1 MTEHCQQLGDVVRRH
16 IQPYF
21 DSDKASGLVV
31 GVFSAESQCMV
42 FGGGLSP
49 DRATPPE
56 ENALFEI
63 GSITKVFTTT
73 LLAEMHVAGALNLN
87 DRVNRYLP
95 PHGRLV
101 CRGGDE
107 VTLRHL
113 ATHTSGL
120 PRLPKNLTWKALTSD
135 NPYGE
140 YSADDLYAGLA
151 RCRLKNRPATN
162 TRYSNLGS
170 GLLGHVLS
178 RVGGADYE
186 RLLIDRVLQ
195 PLGMH
200 DTAIRLSEEQQK
212 RMAPGHADG
221 KPVRHWDFQVL
232 AGAGALHSTVAD
244 MLRFLRANID
254 PASTPLRAAIE
265 LTHQV
270 QTQFRW
276 RWYRDFGCM
285 GPIAFT
291 GLAGLFAWQSFG
303 LPLWSR
309 IAIPIV
315 VPGVMLAF
323 WLTGVI
329 GGIEDMAVG
338 WHLDRLNDASAD
350 AEGDDWLLWHN
361 GATAG
366 FASYLAFSKR
376 HRAGVVLLANS
387 DLEPDSIGCAL
398 FAERVQEKDRPFDS
412 SGTPPK

>member
-1 MTEHCQQLGDVVRRH
+1 MNNDRQQLTEMIRSQV
-16 IQPYF
+16 QPYLN
-21 DSDKASGLVV
+21 SRQSIGLGV
-31 GVFSAESQCMV
+31 GVLAAESDSMV
-42 FGGGLSP
+42 FGGKASAADAGSL
-49 DRATPPE
+49 D
-56 ENALFEI
+56 ENTLFEI

-73 LLAEMHVAGALNLN
+73 LLAEMQVAGELEFN

-95 PHGRLV
+95 PEGRLV
-101 CRGGDE
+101 CRGGND
-107 VTLRHL
+107 VTLLHL

-120 PRLPKNLTWKALTSD
+120 PRLPPNLTWKKLGSD
-135 NPYGE
+135 NPYAD
-140 YSADDLYAGLA
+140 YSAEDLHAGLA
-151 RCRLKNRPATN
+151 KCRLKNRPGAR

-186 RLLIDRVLQ
+186 RLLSERVLQ
-195 PLGMH
+195 PLGMR
-200 DTAIRLSEEQQK
+200 DTAVRLSHEQQK
-212 RMAPGHADG
+212 RLVLGHSEG

-232 AGAGALHSTVAD
+232 AGAGALRSTVPD

-254 PASTPLRAAIE
+254 PTSTPLRAAIE

-276 RWYRDFGCM
+276 KWYGDFGCI
-285 GPIAFT
+285 GPITCA
-291 GLAGLFAWQSFG
+291 GLAGLFAWRSFG
-303 LPLWSR
+303 LPLWLR

-315 VPGVMLAF
+315 VPSAMLAF

-338 WHLDRLNDASAD
+338 WHFDRLDAADASAD
-350 AEGDDWLLWHN
+350 EWALWHN

-387 DLEPDSIGCAL
+387 DLAPDAIGRAL
-398 FAERVQEKDRPFDS
+398 LVALVQQ
-412 SGTPPK
+412 